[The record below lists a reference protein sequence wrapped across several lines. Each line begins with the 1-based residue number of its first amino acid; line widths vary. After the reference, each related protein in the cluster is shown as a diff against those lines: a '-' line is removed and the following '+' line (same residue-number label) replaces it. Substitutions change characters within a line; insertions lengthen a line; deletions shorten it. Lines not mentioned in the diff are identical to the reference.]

1 MRRVLIV
8 AIVTGV
14 MGGVV
19 AGGPAIAAADKHGPK
34 LCLMS
39 GEC

>member
-14 MGGVV
+14 IGGVV
-19 AGGPAIAAADKHGPK
+19 VGGPAIAADKHGPT
-34 LCLMS
+34 LCLMDA
-39 GEC
+39 EC